1 VASTALTILDST
13 RVPVRYFT
21 VEQAN
26 AALAD
31 VRRLAETMVARRRA
45 FLEAQARR
53 EQVLGDI
60 AGNGGGIPPSELA
73 EAADE
78 EERLA
83 ARLASAVERLEALGV
98 LVKDLE
104 AGLVDFPS
112 LRDGEPVLLCWR
124 VGEDAVRFWHGVDEG
139 FAGRKP
145 L

>member
-1 VASTALTILDST
+1 MLDST
-13 RVPVRYFT
+13 RVADRYFT
-21 VEQAN
+21 VEEAN
-26 AALAD
+26 AALEE
-31 VRRLAETMVARRRA
+31 VRPLAEAMVARRRA
-45 FLEAQARR
+45 LLTAQARR
-53 EQVLGDI
+53 EQLLGDI

-83 ARLASAVERLEALGV
+83 ERLAAALEQLAGLGV
-98 LVKDLE
+98 LVKDLD

-112 LRDGEPVLLCWR
+112 VRGGETVLLCWR
-124 VGEDAVRFWHGVDEG
+124 VGEDDIRYWHGVDEG